1 MFFSDWRCTHLSEE
15 VSVNTITRVRVGMCC
30 KQKFISE
37 IYSKR
42 LASKIYP
49 ICTRHIT
56 FLLFQQVAQIS
67 HVHFKLF
74 VSEVQQEADNSGRIK
89 ILPSGFRLNTYCSI
103 WKSLLVEPRWAPLAI
118 SLVTSSSLRAKA
130 SRPPDIVYS
139 WSRVTA
145 INLLSSE
152 QKWCIMI
159 MIYHFNTCF
168 NFIFP
173 ICRKKHL
180 YKLII

>member
-1 MFFSDWRCTHLSEE
+1 MDGPILRTRPEGFLSQQLLELQTATFPTFFSDWRCTHLSEE
-15 VSVNTITRVRVGMCC
+15 VSVNTMTRVRVGMCC

-118 SLVTSSSLRAKA
+118 SLVLGW
-130 SRPPDIVYS
+130 I
-139 WSRVTA
+139 
-145 INLLSSE
+145 
-152 QKWCIMI
+152 
-159 MIYHFNTCF
+159 
-168 NFIFP
+168 
-173 ICRKKHL
+173 
-180 YKLII
+180 